1 MKSRVCW
8 RVKLMGDWIIASEI
22 DWATISRLS
31 VDFHNNRHF
40 LSARVSS
47 FDGKLLIVQRSVWDV
62 ARFFVFFVFVSNIYP
77 SGLFLARHYL
87 KKKKKSRSCEEIYR
101 GFSETVPKHYLAGFP
116 HNVSII
122 IVIAASRPLS
132 QTSIHWLTCVR
143 N

>member
-87 KKKKKSRSCEEIYR
+87 KKKKIQKLWGNLSRI
-101 GFSETVPKHYLAGFP
+101 SETVPKHCLTGFP

>member
-22 DWATISRLS
+22 DWARLS

-62 ARFFVFFVFVSNIYP
+62 ARFFVFFVFVSNIYIP
-77 SGLFLARHYL
+77 VDYFLRGITS
-87 KKKKKSRSCEEIYR
+87 KKKSRSCEEIYR
-101 GFSETVPKHYLAGFP
+101 GFSETVPKHFLAGFP

-132 QTSIHWLTCVR
+132 QTSIHWLTCLR

>member
-62 ARFFVFFVFVSNIYP
+62 VR
-77 SGLFLARHYL
+77 LFLLLRICLQYISQWTISCEAL
-87 KKKKKSRSCEEIYR
+87 PQKKKSRICEEIYR
-101 GFSETVPKHYLAGFP
+101 GFSETVPKHCLTGFP

>member
-77 SGLFLARHYL
+77 GGLFLARHYL
-87 KKKKKSRSCEEIYR
+87 KKKKIQKLWGNLSRI
-101 GFSETVPKHYLAGFP
+101 SETVPKHCLTGFP